1 MAVERRQRP
10 ASCRDR
16 ARYAFD
22 RTLARSTGTLLG
34 WLAVCC
40 LAVVVPVS
48 TLLVWTDP
56 QAPRSL
62 SERLVAVWRTSAET
76 LRLGG
81 ITGAPLRMLLSVVL
95 GLIALLC
102 VSTLVGV
109 VTTGLGDRLEELRR
123 GRSTVLERGHAVVLG
138 WSDQVFT
145 VVGELVA
152 AQSARSRGVV
162 AVLADRDST
171 EMAAA
176 LHTALGA
183 TGGVR
188 IVCRSGSPADPDAL
202 ALLTPSAAD
211 SVLVMP
217 SDDDNADLE
226 VIRVLLALRALLGA
240 QAGPPV
246 VAAVRDERHLTAA
259 RLAAGPRGT
268 VLETEATTARLLVQ
282 AARNPG
288 LVAALRDLLDLAGAE
303 FHVVDEPEAEGSEFG
318 EIALRYAS
326 ACPVGLLLPDGR
338 ALLTPAARTRCGPG
352 DRLIVVAPDERPERA
367 TAPEAHVDA
376 GVMAPA
382 DAVPGQPARFL
393 LLGWNSRASLVTD
406 LLSRTVRPGSV
417 LDVVTGPRTAPD
429 ASRLVGRPGGGRLTA
444 THRTGELTRPEQ
456 AAGLDLFGYDCVI
469 VLGPDAEA
477 VSFGPDDQT
486 LLTLLTLRSCEEE
499 AGRPLPVVAELSD
512 HRSRALAPLGP
523 RSAAVVRAELT
534 ALVMARI
541 SHAPALASLFEE
553 LFASRGGALALRPA
567 SRYVLPGREASFAT
581 VVAAALGRGEC
592 AIGYRAHAPH
602 GTDRPGDVR
611 LAPRKSERRV
621 WSAGDEVLVVAPPDL
636 PVVSPG
642 DERPSSGGRRSLP
655 GMRGEER
662 VGTDDSP
669 ASGPPLD

>member
-1 MAVERRQRP
+1 MERRHRP

-22 RTLARSTGTLLG
+22 RTLARSTGALLG

-56 QAPRSL
+56 QAPRSR

-152 AQSARSRGVV
+152 AQSARPRGVV

-171 EMAAA
+171 EMAAS

-226 VIRVLLALRALLGA
+226 VIRILLALRALLGE

-246 VAAVRDERHLTAA
+246 VAAVRHERHLTAA
-259 RLAAGPRGT
+259 RLAAGARGT

-288 LVAALRDLLDLAGAE
+288 LVATLRDLLDLAGAE
-303 FHVVDEPEAEGSEFG
+303 FHVVDEPEAVGLEFG
-318 EIALRYAS
+318 ELALRYAR
-326 ACPVGLLLPDGR
+326 ACPVGFLLPDGR

-352 DRLIVVAPDERPERA
+352 DRLIVVAPDERPERSA
-367 TAPEAHVDA
+367 DGEAHVDA
-376 GVMAPA
+376 GVLAPA
-382 DAVPGQPARFL
+382 VAPPGPPARFL
-393 LLGWNSRASLVTD
+393 LLGWNSRAPLVAD
-406 LLSRTVRPGSV
+406 LLSRTARPGSV
-417 LDVVTGPRTAPD
+417 LDIMTAPRAAPA
-429 ASRLVGRPGGGRLTA
+429 ASRLVGRVSGGRLTV
-444 THRTGELTRPEQ
+444 THRTGGSALPEQ
-456 AAGLDLFGYDCVI
+456 AAELDLFGYDCVI
-469 VLGPDAEA
+469 VLGPDEGT

-486 LLTLLTLRSCEEE
+486 LLTLLTLRSCEES

-534 ALVMARI
+534 ALVMTRI
-541 SHAPALASLFEE
+541 SHAPATASLFEE
-553 LFASRGGALALRPA
+553 LFASRGGALALHPA
-567 SRYVLPGREASFAT
+567 SRYVLTGREASFAT
-581 VVAAALGRGEC
+581 VVAAALARGEC
-592 AIGYRAHAPH
+592 AIGYRPHASGGP
-602 GTDRPGDVR
+602 DDVR

-621 WSAGDEVLVVAPPDL
+621 WTAADEVLVVAPPDDERH
-636 PVVSPG
+636 SPG
-642 DERPSSGGRRSLP
+642 GHRTLP
-655 GMRGEER
+655 GMRGAER
-662 VGTDDSP
+662 IETDDSSAP
-669 ASGPPLD
+669 GPPHD